1 MRPTFRVCPSA
12 GLISL
17 VAAWLALIALAMA
30 CGGASDG
37 AGPTLVVNSTL
48 DTDER
53 DGVLTLR
60 EALLLA
66 IGQLGEDELNEAER
80 GQLDGSPGPERADTI
95 IFDEATFTDEE
106 PKTIALDSG
115 LPPMDRGGDAIDGAN
130 AVIIEGQDPD
140 VICLTLRSDA
150 NELKG
155 LRIHNCQTAVLV
167 WQGAV
172 GNVIGGP
179 GEGNVLSGNVVGV
192 EVQGQATVIRG
203 NIIGLDAAGTSK
215 MPNEFE
221 GIWVSS
227 LARDTVIGG
236 AGEGEGNVI
245 SGNKL
250 FGVSVDG
257 AQGTVLQGNIIGL
270 DKSGETDI
278 GNLFAI
284 MVQFGARET
293 LVGGDADGEGNV
305 MAGNTTAIVVRHEG
319 TEGNTVRGNYFGT
332 DISGER
338 AIPNST
344 DISFLAGAGE
354 ALVEDNFSLGPLKIE
369 KPSP

>member
-1 MRPTFRVCPSA
+1 
-12 GLISL
+12 
-17 VAAWLALIALAMA
+17 VAAWLALTALAMA
-30 CGGASDG
+30 CGGSADG
-37 AGPTLVVNSTL
+37 AGAKLVVNSTL

-53 DGVLTLR
+53 DEVLTLR
-60 EALLLA
+60 EAVLLA
-66 IGQLGEDELNEAER
+66 IGQLAADGLDEAER
-80 GQLDGSPGPERADTI
+80 GQLDGSPGSEGADTI

-150 NELKG
+150 NELLG

-167 WQGAV
+167 WDGAV
-172 GNVIGGP
+172 GNVIGKP

-192 EVQGQATVIRG
+192 EVQGEATAIKG

-215 MPNEFE
+215 MANEFE
-221 GIWVSS
+221 GIWLTK

-245 SGNKL
+245 SGNNL

-257 AQGTVLQGNIIGL
+257 ARGTVLQGNTIGL
-270 DKSGETDI
+270 DKSGETGI
-278 GNLFAI
+278 ANLFAI
-284 MVQFGARET
+284 MVQSGARET

-305 MAGNTTAIVVRHEG
+305 IAGNTTAIVVRHER
-319 TEGNTVRGNYFGT
+319 TEENTVRGNYFGT

-354 ALVEDNFSLGPLKIE
+354 ALVEDNVSLGPLKIE